1 VPSVVAP
8 MLATGG
14 DLPVEPGWAYELKW
28 DGVRA
33 IAVVRGRQVRL
44 YARSGA
50 EITTAY
56 PELAGLGAFLN
67 DQGITD
73 AVLDGE
79 VVQLDR
85 EGRPDFTALAERM
98 HVRDPAR
105 ARALAAT
112 IPVHYMIFDILAAN
126 GTDVTRASY
135 QERRELLESLLPESS
150 PDAPPDA
157 GSPATR
163 WPSPR
168 WLVPPWFTDGEA
180 TLAAAKELALEG
192 VVAKRL
198 ASPYR
203 PGVRSPDWIKV
214 KNEQTGDYVVGGW
227 RTGRRRLSG
236 LLVGVPGPAGLVYR
250 GRVGGGIS
258 AAAERDLLARLAPPR
273 IDTSPFAAG
282 QVPREDAVGTTWV
295 RPQLVV
301 EVRYG
306 AITRDGRL
314 RFPRFVRLR
323 PDKPIEEAGDA

>member
-14 DLPVEPGWAYELKW
+14 DLPVGPGWAYELKW

-33 IAVVRGRQVRL
+33 IAVVSGHKVRL

-50 EITTAY
+50 EITAAY

-85 EGRPDFTALAERM
+85 KGRPDFIALAERM

-112 IPVHYMIFDILAAN
+112 IPVHYMIFDIIAAN

-135 QERRELLESLLPESS
+135 QERRELLESILSVS
-150 PDAPPDA
+150 PPGA
-157 GSPATR
+157 R
-163 WPSPR
+163 WS
-168 WLVPPWFTDGEA
+168 VPPRFTDGEA
-180 TLAAAKELALEG
+180 TLTAAKEHALEG

-198 ASPYR
+198 TSPYR

-214 KNEQTGDYVVGGW
+214 KIEQTGDYLVGGW

-236 LLVGVPGPAGLVYR
+236 LLVGVPGADGLIYR

-258 AAAERDLLARLAPPR
+258 AAAERDLLARLAPLR
-273 IDTSPFAAG
+273 IDTSPFAPN

-295 RPQLVV
+295 RPELVV

-314 RFPRFVRLR
+314 RFPRFVRVR
-323 PDKPIEEAGDA
+323 PDKSAEETGDA